1 VRQLTHLAL
10 AAALVL
16 TGCASDEPER
26 VQPAATSA
34 EPDAQDGPE
43 AGEDGGDGGAAAVDE
58 VPGADLLVV
67 STVAPLADVVA
78 QVLGDRG
85 QVATLIP
92 AGSDSHTYE
101 PRPGDVVPLTDAD
114 LFIGNGLDLNP
125 AAVALA
131 EANLPDGAPL
141 VLLGEVALDADDLST
156 EHWHDHGDGA
166 HSHDDGEPHRHSH
179 DDGEPHGHDDD
190 TGHGVNP
197 HVWTSVPNV
206 LAYVGAVEDALAD
219 VDPDGAEVYADNADA
234 YRTELEELDAAIR
247 EAVSTLDEDRRRL
260 VVYHDA
266 WTYFGREYGL
276 EVIAAVQPSDDAEPS
291 ASDVRAI
298 IDQIRAEDVPA
309 IFGAEEF
316 PTSVTATIADETGA
330 TYVGELADDTLPGEP
345 GDADHSYVAMMR
357 ANAVA
362 IVEALGGEASALR

>member
-1 VRQLTHLAL
+1 
-10 AAALVL
+10 
-16 TGCASDEPER
+16 
-26 VQPAATSA
+26 
-34 EPDAQDGPE
+34 
-43 AGEDGGDGGAAAVDE
+43 
-58 VPGADLLVV
+58 
-67 STVAPLADVVA
+67 
-78 QVLGDRG
+78 
-85 QVATLIP
+85 
-92 AGSDSHTYE
+92 
-101 PRPGDVVPLTDAD
+101 VPLTEAD

-141 VLLGEVALDADDLST
+141 VLLGEVALDEDDLST

-166 HSHDDGEPHRHSH
+166 HSHDDGEPHTHSH
-179 DDGEPHGHDDD
+179 DDGEPHTHSHDDEPHTHSHD
-190 TGHGVNP
+190 DVGDHGVNP

-206 LAYVGAVEDALAD
+206 HAYVGAVEEALAD
-219 VDPDGAEVYADNADA
+219 VDPDGAEVYADNAAA
-234 YRTELEELDAAIR
+234 YRTQLEELDAAIR
-247 EAVSTLDEDRRRL
+247 EAADTLEEDRRRL

-266 WTYFGREYGL
+266 WAYFGREYGL
-276 EVIAAVQPSDDAEPS
+276 EVIAAVQPSDYAEPS

-345 GDADHSYVAMMR
+345 GDADHSYVGMMR
-357 ANAVA
+357 VNATA
-362 IVEALGGEASALR
+362 IVEALGGDASALR